1 MGSRTDVPKTQLRR
15 APPAAPA
22 GIVGG
27 MTDRVDH
34 EVAETFAE
42 ASARVGVVV
51 TEEGKARAR
60 RRLAAAEEGWTPE
73 RRNAERAKLGL
84 PARAA

>member
-1 MGSRTDVPKTQLRR
+1 
-15 APPAAPA
+15 
-22 GIVGG
+22 

-34 EVAETFAE
+34 EVTETFAE

>member
-1 MGSRTDVPKTQLRR
+1 MAFLLLAVSAILGICWATFT
-15 APPAAPA
+15 APFQGPDEIAHTAYLQNL
-22 GIVGG
+22 
-27 MTDRVDH
+27 
-34 EVAETFAE
+34 AE